1 MIKRARY
8 KSPLANI
15 GLFYTA
21 AVWGSTF
28 FLVKQS
34 LISINPVVL
43 VAYRFIIA
51 AIILAGVLIYQKK
64 TLFKHLK
71 EGLILGF
78 FIWVLY
84 IAQTLG
90 LKITTAAN
98 SGLITGFFV
107 AFVPLFSILFF
118 KKKPALTG
126 IIATI
131 VSLTGLLV
139 LTGGL
144 KNVNTGDII
153 TLLSAM
159 AYAIH
164 ILFAD
169 RYVKN
174 GLDPYILN
182 FQQFLFVGLASLLT
196 GLIFK
201 LPFTVADINVIWV
214 ILFLALFPTLSAF
227 VIQLAAQ
234 RFTAP
239 ITVSLILAF
248 EPVFA
253 VIFAWTLGREY
264 YETSKAIGGFLIFL
278 ALVISALPSRRLGNK
293 N

>member
-1 MIKRARY
+1 MLEREGY
-8 KSPLANI
+8 KSRLANI

-34 LISINPVVL
+34 LISINPVIL
-43 VAYRFIIA
+43 VGYRFVIA
-51 AIILAGVLIYQKK
+51 AIILAAVLIYQKK
-64 TLFKHLK
+64 PLFKHLK

-78 FIWVLY
+78 FIWILY

-90 LKITTAAN
+90 LKITTAVN
-98 SGLITGFFV
+98 SGLITGLFV

-118 KKKPALTG
+118 KKTPALTG
-126 IIATI
+126 IIAAI
-131 VSLTGLLV
+131 VSLAGLWV

-144 KNVNTGDII
+144 KNVNAGDII

-159 AYAIH
+159 TYAIH

-182 FQQFLFVGLASLLT
+182 FQQFLFVGLASLFV
-196 GLIFK
+196 GLVFR
-201 LPFTVADINVIWV
+201 LPFTVTDTNVIRV
-214 ILFLALFPTLSAF
+214 IVFLALFPTLSAF

-234 RFTAP
+234 KYTAP

-253 VIFAWTLGREY
+253 VIFAWTLGKES
-264 YETSKAIGGFLIFL
+264 YEISHAIGGFLIFL
-278 ALVISALPSRRLGNK
+278 ALLISALPSRMIRK
-293 N
+293 

>member
-1 MIKRARY
+1 MAY
-8 KSPLANI
+8 KSRLANI

-34 LISINPVVL
+34 LISINPVIL
-43 VAYRFIIA
+43 VGYRFVIA
-51 AIILAGVLIYQKK
+51 AIILAAVLIYQKK
-64 TLFKHLK
+64 PLLKHLK

-90 LKITTAAN
+90 LKITTAVN
-98 SGLITGFFV
+98 SGLITGLFV
-107 AFVPLFSILFF
+107 AFVPLFLILFF

-126 IIATI
+126 IIAAI
-131 VSLTGLLV
+131 VSLAGLWV

-144 KNVNTGDII
+144 KNVNAGDII
-153 TLLSAM
+153 TVLSAM

-164 ILFAD
+164 ILLAD
-169 RYVKN
+169 RYVKR

-182 FQQFLFVGLASLLT
+182 FQQFLFVGLASLLV
-196 GLIFK
+196 GLVFR
-201 LPFTVADINVIWV
+201 LPFSVTDTNVIRI
-214 ILFLALFPTLSAF
+214 ILFLTLFPTLSAF

-234 RFTAP
+234 KYTAP

-253 VIFAWTLGREY
+253 VLFAWTLGKES
-264 YETSKAIGGFLIFL
+264 YEISHAIGGFLIFL
-278 ALVISALPSRRLGNK
+278 ALLISALPSRKIRK
-293 N
+293 